1 VLLNLYNRFNDKTKF
16 IDILELIEVVNKKNL
31 TQELDKLLRAHRG
44 CLGFERRRRT

>member
-1 VLLNLYNRFNDKTKF
+1 LNLYNRFNDKTKF